1 MCGRFLLTCAP
12 ERVAA
17 EFGVDLR
24 ENFPPRWNIAPAQP
38 IALVRTGAG
47 RRREFALA
55 RWGFI
60 PGWAGK
66 EYFDRIGSKP
76 LFNARGETLAEKATF
91 KNAARRRRCLI
102 PANGYYDWRTEN
114 GARKPYLIQ
123 MAGERP
129 IALAGVWETAVDPDG
144 GEIDTA
150 AIITVCAGPDLE
162 NRFAREPVVIAGE
175 QYRLWLDDD
184 ERSAKDAL
192 SLLQPCEKGAW
203 RARAVSAAVNNVRN
217 EGAELAAA
225 LKE

>member
-17 EFGVDLR
+17 EFGCSDARKIFRRDGTSRQRNRSRLYEPAPVAGDSRLR
-24 ENFPPRWNIAPAQP
+24 A
-38 IALVRTGAG
+38 GAS
-47 RRREFALA
+47 F
-55 RWGFI
+55 

-66 EYFDRIGSKP
+66 EYFWIGSKP